1 MKLLNL
7 FIAAVAS
14 TTVSASSFRTPD
26 LEEGKTISHDAIIK
40 LESQKHTFFPLSG
53 FLEKKKSSNGDIGDK
68 CFNDSDCDNDLFCD
82 IKTGKDKGKCKEEST
97 SRSGSRNRIDDGYAG
112 STCDRDQDC
121 KKGFF
126 CNNNDR
132 CEATTSNSGD
142 NRRNRTDDDCKDVNK
157 NLRRSGANKS
167 GCKVDA
173 RGKRTAQQNKRGG
186 NKSGNRENEDGPCL
200 SNSNCDDGQR
210 CCGANFNGRDNQGV
224 CRSLNKSCPSSDDVR
239 NGRSGSTCKKDKD
252 CNGNLECI
260 NKRCDSMDAF
270 AAVVA

>member
-1 MKLLNL
+1 MKLL
-7 FIAAVAS
+7 FAAVAVAAS
-14 TTVSASSFRTPD
+14 LTTVSASSFRSPE
-26 LEEGKTISHDAIIK
+26 LEEGKIISHDAIIK
-40 LESQKHTFFPLSG
+40 LESQKHTFFPLSD
-53 FLEKKKSSNGDIGDK
+53 FLEKKSSNNSGDVGDK
-68 CFNDSDCDNDLFCD
+68 CFNDSDCDNDLFCN
-82 IKTGKDKGKCKEEST
+82 IKTGNDKGKCKEEST

-112 STCDRDQDC
+112 STCDKDQDC

-132 CEATTSNSGD
+132 CEATTSS
-142 NRRNRTDDDCKDVNK
+142 DDDCKDINK
-157 NLRRSGANKS
+157 NLRKSGANRS

-200 SNSNCDDGQR
+200 SNSNCENDQF
-210 CCGANFNGRDNQGV
+210 CCGGNGRDIQGL
-224 CRSLNKSCPSSDDVR
+224 CIDRGRSCPSSDDVR
-239 NGRSGSTCKKDKD
+239 NGRRGSNCKKDKD

-260 NKRCDSMDAF
+260 DKRCDSMDAF